1 MSKTSYKHLSNLM
14 LWEKLEA
21 KSETQT
27 AKWMLV
33 RRVEN
38 VFDGEIE
45 RYNIVRCTN
54 CGREQNEVTPFC
66 PMCGFKMENA

>member
-1 MSKTSYKHLSNLM
+1 LTN
-14 LWEKLEA
+14 EEA
-21 KSETQT
+21 KHFAE
-27 AKWMLV
+27 WMLV

-54 CGREQNEVTPFC
+54 CGREQRETTPFC
-66 PMCGFKMENA
+66 PICGYEMTVDWSVKNG